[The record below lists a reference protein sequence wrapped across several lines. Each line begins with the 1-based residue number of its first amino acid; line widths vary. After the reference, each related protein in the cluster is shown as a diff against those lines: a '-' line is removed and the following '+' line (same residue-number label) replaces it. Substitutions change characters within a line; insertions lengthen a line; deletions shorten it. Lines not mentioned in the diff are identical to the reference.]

1 MLKIRGKTAWKVGS
15 EELGS
20 EVGVELNGGEKRS
33 VSEKR
38 ECEKKVDQVW
48 WSREEGDDG

>member
-20 EVGVELNGGEKRS
+20 EVGVELNGGGGEEKR
-33 VSEKR
+33 
-38 ECEKKVDQVW
+38 
-48 WSREEGDDG
+48 